1 MPTWVYTVVCKCLQ
15 WSVCELKCTLVNS
28 TVNLCKMK
36 NHVLVIS
43 SNSHLHI
50 SVLLK
55 GSNAYKRKRNL
66 RNVSLSSLEMK
77 TFTEYLPSQYC
88 FTLTTL
94 AVNGREV
101 SQKTSAAS
109 LHVPGSLGNQILRL
123 CVLPWRAVSLQP
135 PLGAVNAQVS
145 LKDACW
151 CSHCRPLKARPPPT
165 QHIHAESDGRSQC
178 AQRHRRFQK
187 AGLTHRSRRIQTDTP
202 LWPRGLRG
210 PMLQTQHSYTDR
222 SPWAPRSHGPV
233 QEPVSEW
240 ALGVCKQVKFN

>member
-123 CVLPWRAVSLQP
+123 CVLPWRAYLSSLPSEQWMHRY
-135 PLGAVNAQVS
+135 LWRTRAGA
-145 LKDACW
+145 
-151 CSHCRPLKARPPPT
+151 HT
-165 QHIHAESDGRSQC
+165 
-178 AQRHRRFQK
+178 
-187 AGLTHRSRRIQTDTP
+187 AGH
-202 LWPRGLRG
+202 
-210 PMLQTQHSYTDR
+210 
-222 SPWAPRSHGPV
+222 
-233 QEPVSEW
+233 
-240 ALGVCKQVKFN
+240 

>member
-77 TFTEYLPSQYC
+77 TLTEYLPSQYC

-151 CSHCRPLKARPPPT
+151 CSHCRPLKARPTAHSAHPCRVWWEEPVCPAAQEVPKSRPHPSEQT
-165 QHIHAESDGRSQC
+165 YPDRHTTVAPGTKGTDATDSAQLHRQIPLSSPES
-178 AQRHRRFQK
+178 
-187 AGLTHRSRRIQTDTP
+187 RSRSGASEWVSP
-202 LWPRGLRG
+202 GS
-210 PMLQTQHSYTDR
+210 LQT
-222 SPWAPRSHGPV
+222 G
-233 QEPVSEW
+233 
-240 ALGVCKQVKFN
+240 